1 MKTLYF
7 VRHAK
12 SSWKY
17 DLSDH
22 QRPLKRRGVED
33 ANHIGKYLKA
43 RAVTI
48 DHIASSDARRAS
60 ATAVTIAGY
69 LSYKESDIEFRNDLY
84 DFSGDQVDRFI
95 RNLDDLHHKV
105 MLFGHNPAFTLLAN
119 EKGTIYLENLPT
131 AGVVAIQFDTNSW
144 QNCNKGTTLFTIFP
158 KQIR

>member
-7 VRHAK
+7 IRHAK

-22 QRPLKRRGVED
+22 QRPLKKRGLTD

-43 RAVTI
+43 RAITV
-48 DHIASSDARRAS
+48 DQIASSDATRART
-60 ATAVTIAGY
+60 TALTIAGY
-69 LSYKESDIEFRNDLY
+69 MNYTESDIEFRRDLY
-84 DFSGDQVDRFI
+84 DFSGDQVDQFI
-95 RNLDDLHHKV
+95 RTLDDQKNSV

-119 EKGTIYLENLPT
+119 EKGTIYLDNLPT

-144 QNCNKGTTLFTIFP
+144 QNCTKGTTLFTIFP
-158 KQIR
+158 KQLR